1 MRRLDA
7 DARREQLVQAGVAM
21 LPRLPLDQ
29 ISADAVAREAG
40 VSKGLVFH
48 YFPTKRDL
56 HVALLRVTAAQLLD
70 ALDPDPDLPIPER
83 LRAGLDAFVC
93 FIERQPANYQAVAR
107 TAGSDPQLL
116 AVFEDTR
123 NGVVEIIARA
133 LGVTELPPTLRIVIR
148 GWIAMVE
155 ESVLHWLDERPI
167 SRDVLIDFLQNAGT
181 TMLPQAVALA
191 AKA

>member
-1 MRRLDA
+1 
-7 DARREQLVQAGVAM
+7 M
-21 LPRLPLDQ
+21 LPRVPLDQ
-29 ISADAVAREAG
+29 ISADVVAKEAG

-56 HVALLRVTAAQLLD
+56 HVAVLRVTAAQLLSE
-70 ALDPDPDLPIPER
+70 LDHDPALPIPER
-83 LRAGLDAFVC
+83 LRAGLDAFVA

-133 LGVTELPPTLRIVIR
+133 LGVTDLPPTLRIVIR

-155 ESVLHWLDERPI
+155 ESVLHWLDEKPI
-167 SRDVLIDFLQNAGT
+167 SREALIDFLQRAAT
-181 TMLPQAVALA
+181 TMLPEAIALTGR
-191 AKA
+191 

>member
-1 MRRLDA
+1 MPRLDA
-7 DARREQLVQAGVAM
+7 DARREQLVQVGAAM
-21 LPRLPLDQ
+21 LPRVPLDQ
-29 ISADAVAREAG
+29 IAADAVAREAG

-56 HVALLRVTAAQLLD
+56 HVAVLRVTAAQLL
-70 ALDPDPDLPIPER
+70 AELDHDPALPIPER
-83 LRAGLDAFVC
+83 LRAGLDAFVA
-93 FIERQPANYQAVAR
+93 FIERQPANYQAIAR

-133 LGVTELPPTLRIVIR
+133 LGVTDLPPTLRIVIR

-155 ESVLHWLDERPI
+155 ESVLHWLDEKPI
-167 SRDVLIDFLQNAGT
+167 SREALIDFQQRAAT
-181 TMLPQAVALA
+181 TMLPEAIALTGR
-191 AKA
+191 

>member
-1 MRRLDA
+1 MPRLDA
-7 DARREQLVQAGVAM
+7 DARREQLVQVGVAM
-21 LPRLPLDQ
+21 LPRVPLDQ
-29 ISADAVAREAG
+29 ISADAVAKEAG

-56 HVALLRVTAAQLLD
+56 HVAVLRVTAAQLLSE
-70 ALDPDPDLPIPER
+70 LDHDPAMPIPER
-83 LRAGLDAFVC
+83 LRAGLDAFVA

-133 LGVTELPPTLRIVIR
+133 LGVTDLPPTLRIVIR

-155 ESVLHWLDERPI
+155 ESVLHWLDEKPI
-167 SRDVLIDFLQNAGT
+167 SREALIDFLQRAAT
-181 TMLPQAVALA
+181 TMLPEAIALTGR
-191 AKA
+191 

>member
-1 MRRLDA
+1 MPRLDA
-7 DARREQLVQAGVAM
+7 DARREQLVRVGVSM
-21 LPRLPLDQ
+21 LPRVPLDQ
-29 ISADAVAREAG
+29 ISADVVAKEAG

-56 HVALLRVTAAQLLD
+56 HVAVLRVTASELL
-70 ALDPDPDLPIPER
+70 AELDHDPALPIPER
-83 LRAGLDAFVC
+83 LRAGLDAFVA

-123 NGVVEIIARA
+123 NGVVEIIGRA

-155 ESVLHWLDERPI
+155 ESVLHWLDEKPI
-167 SRDVLIDFLQNAGT
+167 SREALIDFLQRAAT
-181 TMLPQAVALA
+181 TMLPEAIALTGR
-191 AKA
+191 

>member
-1 MRRLDA
+1 MPRLDA
-7 DARREQLVQAGVAM
+7 DARREQLVQVGVGL
-21 LPRLPLDQ
+21 LPRVPLDQ
-29 ISADAVAREAG
+29 ISADVVAKEAG

-56 HVALLRVTAAQLLD
+56 HVAVLRVTAAQLLSE
-70 ALDPDPDLPIPER
+70 LDHDPAMPIPER
-83 LRAGLDAFVC
+83 LRAGLDAFVA

-133 LGVTELPPTLRIVIR
+133 LGVTDLPPTLRIVIR

-155 ESVLHWLDERPI
+155 ESVLHWLDEKPI
-167 SRDVLIDFLQNAGT
+167 SREALIDFLQRAAT
-181 TMLPQAVALA
+181 TMLPEAIALTGR
-191 AKA
+191 

>member
-1 MRRLDA
+1 MPRLDA
-7 DARREQLVQAGVAM
+7 DARREQLVQVGVAL
-21 LPRLPLDQ
+21 LPRVPLDQ
-29 ISADAVAREAG
+29 ISADVVAREAG

-56 HVALLRVTAAQLLD
+56 HVAVLRVTAAQLLSE
-70 ALDPDPDLPIPER
+70 LDHDPALPIPER
-83 LRAGLDAFVC
+83 LRAGLDAFVA

-133 LGVTELPPTLRIVIR
+133 LGVTDLPPTLRIVIR

-155 ESVLHWLDERPI
+155 ESVLHWLDEKPI
-167 SRDVLIDFLQNAGT
+167 SREALIDFLQRAAT
-181 TMLPQAVALA
+181 TMLPEAIALTGR
-191 AKA
+191 

>member
-1 MRRLDA
+1 MPRLDA
-7 DARREQLVQAGVAM
+7 DARREQLVQVGVAM
-21 LPRLPLDQ
+21 LPRVPLDQ
-29 ISADAVAREAG
+29 ISADVVAKEAG

-56 HVALLRVTAAQLLD
+56 HVAVLRVTAAQLLSE
-70 ALDPDPDLPIPER
+70 LDHDPAMPIPER
-83 LRAGLDAFVC
+83 LRAGLDAFVA
-93 FIERQPANYQAVAR
+93 FIERQPANYQAVVR

-133 LGVTELPPTLRIVIR
+133 LGVTDLPPTLRIVIR

-155 ESVLHWLDERPI
+155 ESVLHWLDEKPI
-167 SRDVLIDFLQNAGT
+167 SREALIDFLQRAAT
-181 TMLPQAVALA
+181 TMLPEAIALTGR
-191 AKA
+191 